1 MKTFA
6 LLFSLLLSSVTVVAQ
21 TASVRGLLQDADEE
35 PVVFANVALYA
46 AADSSLVK
54 VETTDDNGVFTVRG
68 ITAGSYYLSVSYVG
82 AADLTVPTFELR
94 EGQSLDLGKVTLE
107 PTAVELEEAL
117 VTAERVMVEVKPD
130 RTVFN
135 VQGTVNSAGSDALNL
150 LRKAPGV
157 LVDNNNNI
165 SVLGRSGVLVYVD
178 GKRLPLQ
185 GEELANYLQNLP
197 AEQIDRFDIITN
209 PGARYEAQGNAGI
222 IDIRLK
228 KDKNLGANGSVTLTG
243 SQGRYSRSNVS
254 TTGNF
259 RSKDVNVFGNVGLY
273 RGANYNRNIFDNRQ
287 NQLRVVDNTY
297 SSGDWRGANIKAG
310 LDYFLS
316 KEHTI
321 GVMYNGNLNSRD
333 WSNNTNST
341 IADLDNMQEV
351 DSLLLASN
359 FDDAENNNHN
369 FNLNYRYDDG
379 KGRTLNVDADYGR
392 YRNDAAALQPNRY
405 VLPDGNNTLLTEVIN
420 SFETPTDID
429 ISTFKVDYE
438 QPLLGGKFGVGGKVS
453 RVVTNNTFLFFD
465 VINDDPQQNDDRS
478 NLFDYDERVDAGY
491 VNFSRKL
498 SDKWSFSGG
507 VRVEHT
513 VSTGD
518 LTAFNPELQEPPV
531 ELNYTNLFPSA
542 GLTWQLHP
550 KHTVALN
557 YGRRINRPDYQVLNP
572 FEGKLNE
579 LTFEKGNPFLVPEIV
594 NNLELSHT
602 FNYRYTT
609 KIGYSRTTDQI
620 TRLLSPDSRDPRAR
634 FITWENLSEQTVI
647 SMNFSAPVQVA
658 PWWNAYFNINGSFL
672 DNQADYGNGAVID
685 LQTFMYN
692 IFQQHTFNLPKGFK
706 GEISSWYAGPG
717 IWGGTL
723 EFDAQWSFDVGIQKK
738 FLNDQL
744 NARLSASDL
753 FYTSGW
759 SGESTFNGLFFIG
772 QGNWD
777 SRRVSLS
784 LSYNFGN
791 QNVKSR
797 RRQTGLEEESRRI
810 GSQN

>member
-1 MKTFA
+1 MKTLT
-6 LLFSLLLSSVTVVAQ
+6 LLFSLLLCTTGLFAQ
-21 TASVRGLLQDADEE
+21 SASVRGILQDAAEE

-46 AADSSLVK
+46 AADSSLSK
-54 VETTDDNGVFTVRG
+54 VETTDENGLFTIRG
-68 ITAGSYYLSVSYVG
+68 IAAGRYYLSVTYVG
-82 AADLTVPTFELR
+82 ASELTVPTFEL
-94 EGQSLDLGKVTLE
+94 EENQSLDLGKVSME
-107 PTAVELEEAL
+107 PSAVELEEAL

-135 VQGTVNSAGSDALNL
+135 VQGTINSAGGDALGL

-157 LVDNNNNI
+157 LVDNNDNI

-185 GEELANYLQNLP
+185 GEELSNYLQNLP

-209 PGARYEAQGNAGI
+209 PGAKYEAQGNAGI

-228 KDKNLGANGSVTLTG
+228 KDKNLGANGSVALTN
-243 SQGRYSRSNVS
+243 SQGRYHRGNIS
-254 TTGNF
+254 TTGNY
-259 RSKDVNVFGNVGLY
+259 RSKDFNLFGNIGLY
-273 RGANYNRNIFDNRQ
+273 RGGNYNRNIFDNRQ
-287 NQLRVVDNTY
+287 NTLRVVDNTY
-297 SSGDWRGANIKAG
+297 SSGNWRGANIKAG
-310 LDYFLS
+310 FDYFLN

-321 GVMYNGNLNSRD
+321 GVMYNGNLNGRD

-341 IADLDNMQEV
+341 IADLAQMQQV
-351 DSLLLASN
+351 DSLLIAGN
-359 FDDAENNNHN
+359 FDDAENNNNN

-392 YRNDAAALQPNRY
+392 YRNDASAFQPNRY
-405 VLPDGNNTLLTEVIN
+405 FLPDGETLLSQVVN

-438 QPLLGGKFGVGGKVS
+438 QPLFGGAFGVGGKIS
-453 RVVTNNTFLFFD
+453 QVVTNNTFLFFD
-465 VINDDPQQNDDRS
+465 VPNEDPIQNDDRS

-491 VNFSRKL
+491 VNFSRQL
-498 SDKWSFSGG
+498 SEKWSFSGG

-531 ELNYTNLFPSA
+531 ELNYTNVFPSA
-542 GLTWQLHP
+542 GLTWQIHP

-609 KIGYSRTTDQI
+609 KIAYSRTTDQI

-634 FITWENLSEQTVI
+634 FITWDNLAEQTII
-647 SMNFSAPVQVA
+647 SMNFSAPIQVA
-658 PWWNAYFNINGSFL
+658 KWWNAYFNINGSYL

-685 LQTFMYN
+685 LQTFTYN

-706 GEISSWYAGPG
+706 GEISSWYAAPG

-723 EFDAQWSFDVGIQKK
+723 EHDAQWSFDVGLQKK

-744 NARLSASDL
+744 NVRVSASDL

-759 SGESTFNGLFFIG
+759 SGESRFNGLYFIG

-777 SRRVSLS
+777 SRRASLS
-784 LSYNFGN
+784 LSYSFGN

-797 RRQTGLEEESRRI
+797 RRQTGLEEESKRI
-810 GSQN
+810 GGGN